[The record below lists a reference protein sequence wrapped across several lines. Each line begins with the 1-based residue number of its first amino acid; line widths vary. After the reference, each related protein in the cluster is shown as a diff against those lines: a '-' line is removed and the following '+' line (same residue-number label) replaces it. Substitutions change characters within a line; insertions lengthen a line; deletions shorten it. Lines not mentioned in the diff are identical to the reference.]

1 MSSRLAL
8 ASPRLW
14 VLTVQQPLPSP
25 AGGRRT
31 GYINIARSQQVTKI
45 TEAEYPQFLS

>member
-31 GYINIARSQQVTKI
+31 GQVTKI
-45 TEAEYPQFLS
+45 TEAEYSQFLS